1 MPPNPSPV
9 ADVPSPKGAAARP
22 PMSEQGLVWIVG
34 AVQFANI
41 LDFMMV
47 MPLGPDFSRAL
58 GIPTSQLGVIG
69 GTYTAAAALAGLLG
83 MWWLERFDRRKALVL
98 SMLGLAAGTAAGAF
112 ATDLPTLVMARALA
126 GFWGGPATSL
136 SMSMIADGVP
146 PERRGRAMGAVMGA
160 FAAASVLGVPAGLE
174 LSRQG
179 GWRLPFFAVAVL
191 VLVLA
196 AAAWRVLPSM
206 RGHLIHGAI
215 KVDPRALL
223 SRRAPL
229 LALAVT
235 GLLMASSFTLV
246 PNIASY
252 VQGNM
257 GFPREDLGLMYLL
270 GGSISFFAT
279 RLAGRAADH
288 LGLAQVSTAGAL
300 LFAAVVA
307 SGFFV
312 DPSPLPVPAL
322 FVGVFLS
329 MGLRNVPY
337 NTLMTLVPGPRERAT
352 FLSLQ
357 SAAQHL
363 AASAGAFASSR
374 MLSELPNHRLMGMG
388 KVAVFSMGLTALSLP
403 FLWWLNYA
411 VGADRRRTS

>member
-1 MPPNPSPV
+1 
-9 ADVPSPKGAAARP
+9 
-22 PMSEQGLVWIVG
+22 MSERGLVWIVG

-58 GIPTSQLGVIG
+58 GIPASQLGVIG

-83 MWWLERFDRRKALVL
+83 MWWLDRFDRRPALLVA
-98 SMLGLAAGTAAGAF
+98 MLGLAAGTAAGAF
-112 ATDLPTLVMARALA
+112 ASDLPTLVMARALA

-136 SMSMIADGVP
+136 AMSMIADGVA

-174 LSRQG
+174 LSRRG
-179 GWRLPFFAVAVL
+179 GWRLPFFAVAAL
-191 VLVLA
+191 VLVIA
-196 AAAWRVLPSM
+196 AAAWRVLPAM
-206 RGHLIHGAI
+206 RGHLQHGAI
-215 KVDPRALL
+215 KADPRALL
-223 SRRAPL
+223 RRRAPL
-229 LALAVT
+229 LALGLTA
-235 GLLMASSFTLV
+235 LLMAASFSLV
-246 PNIASY
+246 PNIAAY

-257 GFPREDLGLMYLL
+257 GFPRADLGLMYLI
-270 GGSISFFAT
+270 GGVISFFVT
-279 RLAGRAADH
+279 RVAGWAADH
-288 LGLAQVSTAGAL
+288 LGLAQVSTAGTL

-307 SGFFV
+307 VGFYAA
-312 DPSPLPVPAL
+312 PSPLPVPAL
-322 FVGVFLS
+322 FVGIFLS

-352 FLSLQ
+352 FMSLQ

-374 MLSELPNHRLMGMG
+374 LLTELPSHQLAGMG
-388 KVAVFSMGLTALSLP
+388 DVAVFSMALTAVSLP
-403 FLWWLNYA
+403 VLWALSRA
-411 VGADRRRTS
+411 VGAVPNRQSAAA

>member
-1 MPPNPSPV
+1 
-9 ADVPSPKGAAARP
+9 
-22 PMSEQGLVWIVG
+22 
-34 AVQFANI
+34 
-41 LDFMMV
+41 
-47 MPLGPDFSRAL
+47 
-58 GIPTSQLGVIG
+58 
-69 GTYTAAAALAGLLG
+69 
-83 MWWLERFDRRKALVL
+83 
-98 SMLGLAAGTAAGAF
+98 
-112 ATDLPTLVMARALA
+112 
-126 GFWGGPATSL
+126 
-136 SMSMIADGVP
+136 
-146 PERRGRAMGAVMGA
+146 
-160 FAAASVLGVPAGLE
+160 
-174 LSRQG
+174 
-179 GWRLPFFAVAVL
+179 
-191 VLVLA
+191 
-196 AAAWRVLPSM
+196 
-206 RGHLIHGAI
+206 
-215 KVDPRALL
+215 
-223 SRRAPL
+223 
-229 LALAVT
+229 
-235 GLLMASSFTLV
+235 
-246 PNIASY
+246 
-252 VQGNM
+252 
-257 GFPREDLGLMYLL
+257 MYLL